1 MREFK
6 TRDMAMAAY
15 LVMLGH
21 EEVRCEQ
28 IDGDSFAVMVFD
40 MDDEELMDDVDVYH
54 AGEARVEPKHFQQK
68 ITLVR
73 EQLKEAAGRT
83 SRRGR

>member
-15 LVMLGH
+15 LVLNDH
-21 EEVRCEQ
+21 EPLRCEQ
-28 IDGDSFAVMVFD
+28 IEGDSFAVMVFD
-40 MDDEELMDDVDVYH
+40 MDDEELMDRVDVYH

-68 ITLVR
+68 VTLVR
-73 EQLKEAAGRT
+73 ERLKEAAGR
-83 SRRGR
+83 SRAR